1 MRKEV
6 GGRYEVLK
14 EAVQELGGVT
24 VEKAASEEAAKPMN
38 VETSIQ
44 DISTADQ
51 QTSSAPQRTSE
62 EKIKRKRKSL
72 KKIEISSEESAL
84 TFYNQEEEHI
94 LTRKPTDSLKQ
105 GQKKKSSSKKEEVL
119 VENKSLSLKV
129 PKGIADIKPAEQT
142 EGKSRKHLEEQ
153 VSTLAE
159 GRSEDLSVVLGM
171 DEADDDDDSDIAAP
185 DYNPLESKGRSDMQ
199 SKARSDIS
207 KVDSVVDIEENV
219 KREGVQ
225 MIKGGTEP
233 KEDVRSEMT
242 QKVTGSFRDSGQLVG
257 DKAGKQMFSDGD
269 FGPGNKPPLT
279 TILRI
284 VNLPPYVTP
293 PHLRDICESIAKVKG
308 VSFRRGRI
316 ADIQFDVDLKEIP
329 GVLERLRRVSIGSIT
344 LKVYP
349 ALRFSCDN
357 NASKVRVKDA
367 NQYKTV
373 RNSLMAALE
382 QRIRFLHLQ
391 IEDFRELHNLKEVA
405 K

>member
-159 GRSEDLSVVLGM
+159 GRSEDLS
-171 DEADDDDDSDIAAP
+171 
-185 DYNPLESKGRSDMQ
+185 SKGRSDMQ